1 MPSNEFDDCLQDYGN
16 RNSEEDFSSLDRN
29 ELNNVFNSRCLKIH
43 ENHWPIKNAGSIQ
56 QNSSDEEN
64 KQKIQIKVFNRE
76 KHKGIICLDCGKCF
90 KQKNTYNYHKR
101 W

>member
-1 MPSNEFDDCLQDYGN
+1 MPSNEFDDYLQDHGN
-16 RNSEEDFSSLDRN
+16 RTSEEDSSGFDRN
-29 ELNNVFNSRCLKIH
+29 DSNDVCNGRGLKIH
-43 ENHWPIKNAGSIQ
+43 ENHWPIKNAESIKR
-56 QNSSDEEN
+56 NSSDEEN